1 MSKPSNKTWP
11 WHLLTFAILA
21 VTALV
26 FWYAT
31 ISTAYKWDWNNV
43 SNYFYYHKEVVSETS
58 PTDAEVESVTKGASN
73 NVSIVTLLSADTG
86 DKTTLEVPTNELKV
100 IAGQDLSEGDVIAAT
115 EKWSPGPFVQGFW
128 TTLWLSAVS
137 GVLGLVIGVMAGL
150 CRISKNPT
158 LRGLA
163 GIYIEL
169 IRALPLL
176 VIIFII
182 YYFFGTILK
191 LSHEAAAIV
200 SLSFSAGA
208 YIAEIIRGGI
218 LSISKGQKEAARSL
232 GMGATSTMCLIIL
245 PQAIRRVL
253 PALTG
258 QLINLVK
265 DTSLLSVIS
274 IVEITRT
281 AQLLITTSFKP
292 FEIWFCAAVLYLIIN
307 IPLSILAHY
316 LERRLAKSD

>member
-1 MSKPSNKTWP
+1 MSKSSKKIWP
-11 WHLLTFAILA
+11 WHLLTLAILV

-43 SNYFYYHKEVVSETS
+43 SNYFYYHKEVISETAPS
-58 PTDAEVESVTKGASN
+58 DVEVKGIDKQGN
-73 NVSIVTLLSADTG
+73 QSIVTLVDADTG
-86 DKTTLEVPTNELKV
+86 DKITLHAKTDELKV
-100 IAGQDLSEGDVIAAT
+100 RVGQELSEGDIISAVD
-115 EKWSPGPFVQGFW
+115 KLSPGPFLQGFW
-128 TTLWLSAVS
+128 ITLWLSAVS
-137 GVLGLVIGVMAGL
+137 GILGLIIGVAAGL

-158 LRGLA
+158 LRDLA

-218 LSISKGQKEAARSL
+218 LSISKGQTEAARSL

-274 IVEITRT
+274 IVEITRA

-292 FEIWFCAAVLYLIIN
+292 FEIWFCAALLYLIIN

>member
-1 MSKPSNKTWP
+1 MTKPSKKNWP
-11 WHLLTFAILA
+11 WHLLTLAILA
-21 VTALV
+21 VTAV
-26 FWYAT
+26 IFWYAT

-43 SNYFYYHKEVVSETS
+43 SNYFYYHKEVISETAPS
-58 PTDAEVESVTKGASN
+58 DVEVESITQDLKN
-73 NVSIVTLLSADTG
+73 KISIVTLLDTNTD
-86 DKTTLEVPTNELKV
+86 DKTVLKVPTNELKV
-100 IAGQDLSEGDVIAAT
+100 MSGQELSEGDVIAAT
-115 EKWSPGPFVQGFW
+115 DKLAPGPFVKGFW
-128 TTLWLSAVS
+128 VTLWLSAVS
-137 GVLGLVIGVMAGL
+137 GVLGLIIGVVAGL

-158 LRGLA
+158 LKDLA

-218 LSISKGQKEAARSL
+218 LSISRGQTEAARSL